1 MTRLLRKP
9 DAMKRTRD
17 RVGKR
22 KILAKYLAWRNLKAL
37 LTRVTW
43 LLTDDL
49 ENLPEAEISAGR
61 WYSSRFNIEPTR
73 ERENE
78 STKNSMELLF
88 LSKLK
93 RIAKIIINC
102 INRGKIHCFFLIL
115 IKDILFSN
123 INFGKRKKN

>member
-1 MTRLLRKP
+1 
-9 DAMKRTRD
+9 MKRTRD

-61 WYSSRFNIEPTR
+61 
-73 ERENE
+73 
-78 STKNSMELLF
+78 
-88 LSKLK
+88 
-93 RIAKIIINC
+93 
-102 INRGKIHCFFLIL
+102 
-115 IKDILFSN
+115 
-123 INFGKRKKN
+123 